1 MPLTDTRGNRRRPP
15 VAGRPPAPSLR
26 LRLIALAGVVVLFS
40 LGLLGYA
47 LDRAYQRAAEARVEE
62 RLQSV
67 IYLAMGS
74 LEVDEGGE
82 LNFSQNLPEPRL
94 NSPGS
99 GLYIAIDAGG
109 ERWLSPSALT
119 VELPE
124 LEAIAPGQS
133 HFTITDDPD
142 FRFIY
147 HYGLVFELIDGGDMP
162 LSLAVIEDNAIY
174 RSEVAAFRSSLWRW
188 LLVAA
193 GVLILMQLLFLRL
206 SLRPLRNLSEDVA
219 QVEAGNAETL
229 SGSYPREVAPLTRN
243 LNRLLQTEKANQQ
256 RYRNAL
262 DQLAHGLK
270 TPLAVLQ
277 ASLPEA
283 VADKHSRRSMARA
296 LEDMQTRVTQQ
307 LERAA
312 LSTRRTLVQP
322 VPVRPE
328 AERLARSLD
337 KVYADKQIQVE
348 MNVDQGVTFQGERR
362 DLLEILG
369 NLLDNA
375 FKYTRSRI
383 RLSAERVAG
392 GELRPGLELCVEDD
406 GPGIQEAFAEQVFE
420 RGIRGDEQLPGH
432 GLGLAIVSELVA
444 AYDGHTEIG
453 TSDLGGARLRI
464 HFPPS

>member
-1 MPLTDTRGNRRRPP
+1 M
-15 VAGRPPAPSLR
+15 
-26 LRLIALAGVVVLFS
+26 
-40 LGLLGYA
+40 
-47 LDRAYQRAAEARVEE
+47 
-62 RLQSV
+62 
-67 IYLAMGS
+67 
-74 LEVDEGGE
+74 
-82 LNFSQNLPEPRL
+82 
-94 NSPGS
+94 
-99 GLYIAIDAGG
+99 
-109 ERWLSPSALT
+109 
-119 VELPE
+119 
-124 LEAIAPGQS
+124 
-133 HFTITDDPD
+133 
-142 FRFIY
+142 
-147 HYGLVFELIDGGDMP
+147 
-162 LSLAVIEDNAIY
+162 
-174 RSEVAAFRSSLWRW
+174 
-188 LLVAA
+188 AA

-453 TSDLGGARLRI
+453 TSDLGGALLRI

>member
-1 MPLTDTRGNRRRPP
+1 M
-15 VAGRPPAPSLR
+15 
-26 LRLIALAGVVVLFS
+26 RLIALAGVVVLFS
-40 LGLLGYA
+40 LGILGYA

-67 IYLAMGS
+67 IYLAMGA
-74 LEVDEGGE
+74 LEVESGDE

-94 NSPGS
+94 NRPGS
-99 GLYIAIDAGG
+99 GLYIVIDAEG

-124 LEAIAPGQS
+124 LEPIAPGQS
-133 HFTITDDPD
+133 HFTISDDPD
-142 FRFIY
+142 YRFIY
-147 HYGLVFELIDGGDMP
+147 HFGLVLELIDGGEMP
-162 LSLAVIEDNAIY
+162 LSLAVIEDDSIY
-174 RSEVAAFRSSLWRW
+174 SNEVAAFRSSLWRW
-188 LLVAA
+188 LLFAA

-206 SLRPLRNLSEDVA
+206 SLRPLRNLSDDVA
-219 QVEAGNAETL
+219 LVEAGHSEAL

-243 LNRLLQTEKANQQ
+243 LNRLLETEKANQK

-270 TPLAVLQ
+270 TPLAILQ
-277 ASLPEA
+277 ASVPEVVEDPNA
-283 VADKHSRRSMARA
+283 RRSMDRA

-312 LSTRRTLVQP
+312 LSTRRTMVQP

-328 AERLARSLD
+328 AERLARSLA
-337 KVYADKQIQVE
+337 KVYADKQMDVQIEIGPEVK
-348 MNVDQGVTFQGERR
+348 FQGERR
-362 DLLEILG
+362 DLLEVLG

-375 FKYTRSRI
+375 FKYGRSQV
-383 RLSAERVAG
+383 RLSAVRVTG
-392 GELRPGLELCVEDD
+392 GELRPGLELTVEDD
-406 GPGIQEAFAEQVFE
+406 GPGIHEEFAEQIFE

-444 AYDGHTEIG
+444 AYDGHTTVG
-453 TSDLGGARLRI
+453 QSDLGGAMFRI